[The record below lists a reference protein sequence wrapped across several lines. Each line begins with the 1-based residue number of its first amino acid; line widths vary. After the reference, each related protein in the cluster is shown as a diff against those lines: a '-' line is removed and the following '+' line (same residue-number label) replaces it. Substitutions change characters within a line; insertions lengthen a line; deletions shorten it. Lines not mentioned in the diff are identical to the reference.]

1 MGSNPIESLVMGQRF
16 MLPVIPFML
25 LLYANYVDRGHALK
39 IILTRILPL
48 LFIFDTGMIWKH
60 QLYLDRHR
68 KMAETIYEK
77 TRGSD
82 ILILSTEAGELIN
95 PFISQQNWVSLNQL
109 NNINLSHY
117 KNIFLVIRRESD
129 KNNFPDIS
137 GIDPEKSRL
146 PIYTGKRLL
155 FTNWFLP
162 LTERVSN
169 I

>member
-1 MGSNPIESLVMGQRF
+1 MGSNPIETLVMGQRF

-137 GIDPEKSRL
+137 RIASGKSRL
-146 PIYTGKRLL
+146 PIYMGKEIIIYKLL
-155 FTNWFLP
+155 P
-162 LTERVSN
+162 PIDRKG
-169 I
+169 